1 MRSFIC
7 YLVVGSLILILP
19 SLAINV
25 RADEPTGKTG
35 SEIVCDFEAKPVR
48 GFLPLNVTFQDR
60 STGKVRLWYWDF
72 GDGHK
77 SRERNPVHKYIK
89 AGEYSVSLTVKGAA
103 GICEIFKFGHI
114 KVMAKQ

>member
-1 MRSFIC
+1 MRRFIC
-7 YLVVGSLILILP
+7 YLVFVSLILISP
-19 SLAINV
+19 SLTINV

-35 SEIVCDFEAKPVR
+35 SEIVCDFDAKPAR
-48 GFLPLNVTFQDR
+48 GFSPLRVTFQNL

-77 SRERNPVHKYIK
+77 SRERNPVHRYLN
-89 AGEYSVSLTVKGAA
+89 AGEYSASLTVKGAT
-103 GICEIFKFGHI
+103 GICETVKIDHI

>member
-1 MRSFIC
+1 MRGFIC

-19 SLAINV
+19 SFAINV
-25 RADEPTGKTG
+25 RADEPVKKSGP
-35 SEIVCDFEAKPVR
+35 EIVCDFEAKPVR
-48 GFLPLNVTFQDR
+48 GFLPLSVTFQDL

-77 SRERNPVHKYIK
+77 SRERNPVHKYLN
-89 AGEYSVSLTVKGAA
+89 AGEYSVSLTIKGPA
-103 GICEIFKFGHI
+103 GICETFKFDYI

>member
-1 MRSFIC
+1 VRRSIC

-25 RADEPTGKTG
+25 SAEEPAEKSG

-48 GFLPLNVTFQDR
+48 GFLPLSVTFQDR

-77 SRERNPVHKYIK
+77 SRERNPVHKYLK
-89 AGEYSVSLTVKGAA
+89 AGEYSVSLTVKGPA
-103 GICEIFKFGHI
+103 GICETFKFDHI

>member
-1 MRSFIC
+1 MRRFIC
-7 YLVVGSLILILP
+7 YLVVVSLILISP

-35 SEIVCDFEAKPVR
+35 SEIVCDFDTKPVR
-48 GFLPLNVTFQDR
+48 GFLPLSVTFQDL
-60 STGKVRLWYWDF
+60 STGKVSRWYWDF

-77 SRERNPVHKYIK
+77 SRERNPVHKYLN
-89 AGEYSVSLTVKGAA
+89 AGEYSVSLTAKGPA
-103 GICEIFKFGHI
+103 GICEIFKFDHI